1 VTNPQHNNLS
11 EADPERVAEQGLDPL
26 TDVRTTAQTPTDD
39 EQISALPNSVRDDG
53 SEYRTGDYD
62 PTTGAAH
69 PAEGSGAD
77 KGDESLG
84 QRLAEKIPGEKSR
97 ETERRAEGKTSNVT
111 SRERSEGTRPEDQRR

>member
-1 VTNPQHNNLS
+1 MTSHNNLS
-11 EADPERVAEQGLDPL
+11 ESDPEKVAAEQLDPL

-39 EQISALPNSVRDDG
+39 DQISALPDSVREDG
-53 SEYRTGDYD
+53 STYRTGDYD

-69 PAEGSGAD
+69 PSADSGAD

-97 ETERRAEGKTSNVT
+97 ETERRAEHEDTNT
-111 SRERSEGTRPEDQRR
+111 GTRPEDKR

>member
-1 VTNPQHNNLS
+1 MTTPNTPHNNLT
-11 EADPERVAEQGLDPL
+11 EADPDRVAEQGLDPL

-39 EQISALPNSVRDDG
+39 EEISALPNSVREDG

-69 PAEGSGAD
+69 PSADSGAD

-84 QRLAEKIPGEKSR
+84 QRLKEKIPGEKNR
-97 ETERRAEGKTSNVT
+97 ETERRAENDTST
-111 SRERSEGTRPEDQRR
+111 GTRPEDQR

>member
-1 VTNPQHNNLS
+1 MTTPQNNLS
-11 EADPERVAEQGLDPL
+11 ETDPEKVAAEGLDPL

-39 EQISALPNSVRDDG
+39 EEIRPLPNSVREDG

-69 PAEGSGAD
+69 PSADSGAD

-84 QRLAEKIPGEKSR
+84 QRLEEKKGEA
-97 ETERRAEGKTSNVT
+97 ERRNT
-111 SRERSEGTRPEDQRR
+111 GTRPEDKLR